1 MNLTKIRGNTHY
13 IPSNTNTGVY
23 TYKNKNCLIIDTG
36 MNNTAARKIENVLL
50 SNNLHPKYIVNT
62 HNHLDHSGGNNYL
75 TENYP
80 GCITYTSEKE
90 RLFMENNELFPYTF
104 YGAVSTK
111 DIAKSNKPIKVDYTL
126 NYGTEKI
133 NDEKFEIISLKGH
146 TLDQIGIVT
155 PDKVCFLGDSLF
167 SVDILNKY
175 QLPFIYSVED
185 TLNSFEH
192 IKEIDGD
199 IFVLGHSDKLYSKDE
214 VENLVDINIKW
225 VNNISEEFLTILDQ
239 PYSREDLLQN
249 ILILN
254 DMDYSNFNQY
264 HIYFSSTAAF
274 LTYLTNKGL
283 VENHIEN
290 GKIYY
295 YRK

>member
-1 MNLTKIRGNTHY
+1 MK
-13 IPSNTNTGVY
+13 
-23 TYKNKNCLIIDTG
+23 
-36 MNNTAARKIENVLL
+36 
-50 SNNLHPKYIVNT
+50 
-62 HNHLDHSGGNNYL
+62 
-75 TENYP
+75 
-80 GCITYTSEKE
+80 
-90 RLFMENNELFPYTF
+90 
-104 YGAVSTK
+104 
-111 DIAKSNKPIKVDYTL
+111 
-126 NYGTEKI
+126 
-133 NDEKFEIISLKGH
+133 
-146 TLDQIGIVT
+146 
-155 PDKVCFLGDSLF
+155 
-167 SVDILNKY
+167 
-175 QLPFIYSVED
+175 
-185 TLNSFEH
+185 
-192 IKEIDGD
+192 
-199 IFVLGHSDKLYSKDE
+199 